1 MISER
6 MQKHLLH
13 KCFIAEEL
21 DSSTIEIND
30 WTEPWREILLLVER
44 NELDRTPYTAL
55 YSACQSVGH
64 SHDKAQELI
73 DQINTAAEPMTFP
86 SLAEIAE
93 TLKPIRWLWPNWVPR
108 GMLSL
113 LGAYQG
119 TGKSYLVLD
128 LARTVIHGGPWPDG
142 ALSEQLGKVI
152 YVEAESVPQI
162 TNERAI
168 ALGLNRSQ
176 LWLMM
181 PDNGQLLDL
190 TQPVWQNR
198 LLDMASA
205 IQPELIIIDSL
216 TSISSAGQNSVEDTN
231 RLLMFLVGIAREIDC
246 GLLVLHHLRKP
257 GGGQLS
263 LPGMSLHDFRGS
275 SHITAM
281 ARTVMGL
288 NVIQN
293 GRQFS
298 LNGPRR
304 LDLVKTNLG
313 TYPEGIG
320 IEMERTDAAVKFIY
334 GKAPGWDEEG
344 PGQKCEDWL
353 IEYLEN
359 NGPCKPAEVL
369 AAGEA
374 AGYNE
379 RMIYRVRRQLPEIVN
394 SRGKKAAGNLWALES
409 QIDGEETETDD
420 YEKNTDTLT
429 H

>member
-1 MISER
+1 VITER
-6 MQKHLLH
+6 MQKHYLC
-13 KCFIAEEL
+13 KCFISEEM
-21 DSSTIEIND
+21 DSSELTIDD
-30 WTEPWREILLLVER
+30 WTNPWREILLMAER
-44 NELDRTPYTAL
+44 NDHITNAYGQLYAALRTVVGDETL
-55 YSACQSVGH
+55 QDVMNDIRSAG
-64 SHDKAQELI
+64 
-73 DQINTAAEPMTFP
+73 EPLTFP
-86 SLAEIAE
+86 NLAEIADN
-93 TLKPIRWLWPNWVPR
+93 LKPIRWLWPNWVPR
-108 GMLSL
+108 GMLSI

-142 ALSEQLGKVI
+142 TLSEQLGKVL

-168 ALGLNRSQ
+168 GLGLDRRQ

-181 PDNGQLLDL
+181 PDNGELLDL
-190 TQPVWQNR
+190 TQTVWRDR
-198 LLDMASA
+198 LLDMALT
-205 IQPELIIIDSL
+205 IKPELIIIDSL

-231 RLLMFLVGIAREIDC
+231 RLLMFLVGIARELDC

-281 ARTVMGL
+281 ARTVLGL

-313 TYPEGIG
+313 SYPEGIG
-320 IEMERTDAAVKFIY
+320 IEMQREEERVKFVY
-334 GKAPGWDEEG
+334 GKAPSFDQQESPADNCEE
-344 PGQKCEDWL
+344 WL
-353 IEYLEN
+353 LEYLEE
-359 NGPCKPAEVL
+359 NGPSRPADVL
-369 AAGEA
+369 TAAEEKGFTTSTV
-374 AGYNE
+374 
-379 RMIYRVRRQLPEIVN
+379 YRVRKRLNDAISNTCKNFRAPDNKWSLVGDEDT
-394 SRGKKAAGNLWALES
+394 ADDDEES
-409 QIDGEETETDD
+409 NDE
-420 YEKNTDTLT
+420 
-429 H
+429 